1 MFVVH
6 RQVVVR
12 VGGQADHVAHRQQ
25 GATTGDG
32 VPGRGF
38 EVLQGG
44 GHDDGGG
51 QAVVAA
57 QLAGGEHGAAD
68 RDQGVVLALGQG
80 ALVGAGVLAGVA
92 VHTRGGVIGVAL
104 AAGGRGRH
112 HRVPGGAAFGVEQA
126 GDLAHP
132 VGALRADGDPAAPG
146 PVDVGEVAVGVQ
158 QGQ

>member
-1 MFVVH
+1 VFVEH
-6 RQVVVR
+6 RQVVMR
-12 VGGQADHVAHRQQ
+12 VAGQADDVAHRQQ
-25 GATTGDG
+25 GATTGDRI
-32 VPGRGF
+32 PGRGF

-57 QLAGGEHGAAD
+57 QLAGGQHGAAD

-80 ALVGAGVLAGVA
+80 ASVGAGVVAGVP
-92 VHTRGGVIGVAL
+92 VHARGGVVGVAR

-112 HRVPGGAAFGVEQA
+112 HRVEGGAAFGVEQA

-132 VGALRADGDPAAPG
+132 VGALRVDGDPAAPR

-158 QGQ
+158 QR